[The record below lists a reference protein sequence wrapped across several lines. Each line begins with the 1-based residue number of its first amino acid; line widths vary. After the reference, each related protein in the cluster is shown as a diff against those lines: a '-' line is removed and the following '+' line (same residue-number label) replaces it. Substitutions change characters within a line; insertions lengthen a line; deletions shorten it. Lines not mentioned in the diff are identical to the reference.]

1 MRTNIVIDDG
11 LMRETLE
18 LTGKKTKRDAVET
31 AMRCFVQLRRQ
42 AQIRELRGTVQWDG
56 DLDDMRLD
64 KVR

>member
-1 MRTNIVIDDG
+1 
-11 LMRETLE
+11 MRETLE
-18 LTGKKTKRDAVET
+18 LTGKKTKRDAVEA